1 MDTIIK
7 KKYKNKLLHRKFF
20 FDSRTRDHNQYKYSY
35 NFQLKLNE
43 SFRHLKA
50 LELRNINID
59 LNNRFLIHDYN
70 KSFQIQYVINGNV
83 FTRTLELETGNYEFN
98 IFYKDEPDDKY
109 KNENLLGTQ
118 LLYTIN
124 NQINDDFDKNG
135 HPKTSSIGY
144 EINDITNFF
153 TFKAI
158 KNVKIKFLNINGDS
172 LAHILGFKPDIFY
185 SAPYGNIDLT
195 SDYPVKFKKEQYG
208 LLYINNYNNVYSNKN
223 SIINSFYII
232 NNNSFNNIQC
242 LLDKNIKYF
251 NPHEEYIDKLHIE
264 LKDYYGNYI
273 DLNNNNFS
281 FELIFYYYG

>member
-20 FDSRTRDHNQYKYSY
+20 IDSRTRDNNKYKYSY
-35 NFQLKLNE
+35 NFQLKLYE
-43 SFRHLKA
+43 SFKNVKA

-70 KSFQIQYVINGNV
+70 KYFQIEYVIKGNV
-83 FTRTLELETGNYEFN
+83 LNKTLSLLTGNYEFD
-98 IFYKDEPDDKY
+98 IFYKDTSNDIYDPNKY
-109 KNENLLGTQ
+109 LGKK
-118 LLYTIN
+118 LVETIN
-124 NQINDDFDKNG
+124 NQINNDLINYGFN
-135 HPKTSSIGY
+135 PISSIEY
-144 EINDITNFF
+144 EIDDITNFF
-153 TFKAI
+153 TLKKI
-158 KNVKIKFLNINGDS
+158 QNIKIKFLNLNGDS

-185 SAPYGNIDLT
+185 SNINGTGNII
-195 SDYPVKFKKEQYG
+195 SDYPVKFKKEPYG
-208 LLYINNYNNVYSNKN
+208 MLYINNYNNIYSNKN

-242 LLDKNIKYF
+242 VLDKNIKYF
-251 NPHEEYIDKLHIE
+251 NPYEEYIDKLNIE